1 MTEGAAELEHAEQMT
16 GNRKAFL
23 EGMRDGIP
31 IMTGYFAVSFALGI
45 AMRNAGLSAAEGL
58 MMSILNTASA
68 GEYAGIT
75 MIASQASLLE
85 TALMTLIANARYFLM
100 SCSLSQKVSPDALMK
115 HRFLISFNITDEL
128 FGISMAQKGSL
139 NPSYWYGA
147 SAVAIPGWAAGTV
160 LGVIAGSALPSLIVG
175 ALSVALYGMFLAIII
190 PPCRKDRVLA
200 GLVFLSFAA
209 SYVCSAAPYVSQLSE
224 GTRTIILTVLI
235 SAVAAWKYPVKE
247 DMTE

>member
-1 MTEGAAELEHAEQMT
+1 MTAGTAELEQT
-16 GNRKAFL
+16 TRVNGNRKIFL

-45 AMRNAGLSAAEGL
+45 AMRNAGLSPAEGL

-75 MIASQASLLE
+75 MIASKASLFE

-100 SCSLSQKVSPDALMK
+100 SCSLSQKVSSEIPIR

-128 FGISMAQKGSL
+128 FGISMAQNGSL
-139 NPSYWYGA
+139 NPFYWYGA
-147 SAVAIPGWAAGTV
+147 SLVAIPGWAAGTV
-160 LGVIAGSALPSLIVG
+160 LGVIAGSALPALIVE

-209 SYVCSAAPYVSQLSE
+209 SDICSAVPYVSQLSE
-224 GTRTIILTVLI
+224 GTRTILLTVLI
-235 SAVAAWKYPVKE
+235 SAAAAWKFPVKE
-247 DMTE
+247 DVTE